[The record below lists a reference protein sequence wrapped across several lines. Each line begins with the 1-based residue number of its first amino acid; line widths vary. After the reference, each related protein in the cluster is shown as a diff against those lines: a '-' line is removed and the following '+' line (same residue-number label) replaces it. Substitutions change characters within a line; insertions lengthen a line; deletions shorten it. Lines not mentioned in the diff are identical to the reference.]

1 MFEQWN
7 NTVAAVQQFL
17 TQHMPQGVTD
27 KAGLGALG
35 ALIGGVFLC
44 VLGAKL
50 ARAGMTLGWAAV
62 GGAIGYKVAQIAGM
76 PPIVG
81 VLLFAAGIGAI
92 GFMTYRIWV
101 GLLTAGVITALVL
114 GAFGYQRVAP
124 RIAEYNARTP
134 GVSLAATDAGGGA
147 ASIDEAGASGGES
160 GGAAG
165 LDGGAASGSGGG
177 AASGGDLGSG
187 GGFSVPTVLQQAAY
201 RQGQLRRELGDF
213 WGFVK
218 TQDLTVAAHA
228 KALLATA
235 LVFGLLIG
243 LSTIRLTLI
252 LSTSLVG
259 TLLVSSGVI
268 GAINVMF
275 PGFAV
280 GAAQRPLINAAAM
293 AVCLLISIILQVRLT
308 RVEKEAAAEAPKAK
322 KA

>member
-50 ARAGMTLGWAAV
+50 ARVGMTLGWAAV
-62 GGAIGYKVAQIAGM
+62 GGAIGYKVAQVAGM
-76 PPIVG
+76 PPAVG

-92 GFMTYRIWV
+92 GHLTYRLWV

-124 RIAEYNARTP
+124 RLAEYNARTP
-134 GVSLAATDAGGGA
+134 GISLAATDGGGA
-147 ASIDEAGASGGES
+147 ESISEAGMGGGLASGSVDGSGGE
-160 GGAAG
+160 AG
-165 LDGGAASGSGGG
+165 T
-177 AASGGDLGSG
+177 GGDLGSG
-187 GGFSVPTVLQQAAY
+187 GGFTVPTALEQAAY
-201 RQGQLRRELGDF
+201 RQGQIRRELGDF

-218 TQDLTVAAHA
+218 MQDLTVAAHA

-252 LSTSLVG
+252 LSTSLLG

-293 AVCLLISIILQVRLT
+293 AVCLLISVILQVRLT
-308 RVEKEAAAEAPKAK
+308 RVEKDEAAEAPKAK

>member
-35 ALIGGVFLC
+35 ALVGGVFLC

-50 ARAGMTLGWAAV
+50 ARVGMTLGWAAA
-62 GGAIGYKVAQIAGM
+62 GGAVGYKVAQVAGM
-76 PPIVG
+76 PPVVG

-92 GFMTYRIWV
+92 GYLTYRIWV

-134 GVSLAATDAGGGA
+134 GISLAATDGGTASVSMNETGSGSDAGDSSGAEGAGSEAGSAGG
-147 ASIDEAGASGGES
+147 
-160 GGAAG
+160 
-165 LDGGAASGSGGG
+165 
-177 AASGGDLGSG
+177 
-187 GGFSVPTVLQQAAY
+187 FTVPTALAQAAY

-268 GAINVMF
+268 GAINVLF

-293 AVCLLISIILQVRLT
+293 AVCLLISVILQVRLT
-308 RVEKEAAAEAPKAK
+308 RVAKEEAAEAPKAK

>member
-35 ALIGGVFLC
+35 ALVGGVFLC

-50 ARAGMTLGWAAV
+50 ARVGMTLGWAAV
-62 GGAIGYKVAQIAGM
+62 GGAIGYKVAQVAGM
-76 PPIVG
+76 PPAVG

-92 GFMTYRIWV
+92 GHLTYRIWV

-134 GVSLAATDAGGGA
+134 GISLAATDGGGTES
-147 ASIDEAGASGGES
+147 ASSGGDASVSGGSAGDASGG
-160 GGAAG
+160 
-165 LDGGAASGSGGG
+165 GST
-177 AASGGDLGSG
+177 LG
-187 GGFSVPTVLQQAAY
+187 GGFTVPTTLEQAAY
-201 RQGQLRRELGDF
+201 RQGQIRRELGEF

-218 TQDLTVAAHA
+218 MQDLTVAAHA

-243 LSTIRLTLI
+243 LSTIRLTLV
-252 LSTSLVG
+252 LSTSLLG

-293 AVCLLISIILQVRLT
+293 AVCLLISVILQVRLT